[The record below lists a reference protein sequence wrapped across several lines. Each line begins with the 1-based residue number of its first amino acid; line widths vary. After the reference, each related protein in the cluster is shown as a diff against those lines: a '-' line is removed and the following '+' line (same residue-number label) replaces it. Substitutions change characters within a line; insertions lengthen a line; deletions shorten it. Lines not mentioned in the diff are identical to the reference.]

1 MKHLFS
7 VTIAF
12 LFFLCCIL
20 LFTGCI
26 KPESSIGL
34 GLQPESDLLNLVTT
48 DTLTL
53 EIFTVREDSLET
65 DELSTAVLGRVFQPR
80 IGWTTAGFATQLRL
94 SAPGVN
100 FGTNPQVDSL
110 FLSLRFTGDTY
121 GQLSPQSLLVQQLA
135 DSISLDSTYY
145 SNFNPEVTHDILND
159 ELQEEI
165 SLNPSDD
172 LIIGEDTIVSQIRLN
187 LKPSLG
193 QTILDQ
199 DTSVFNSNEAWLDFF
214 PGIVVSTQGNG
225 VGAAGIDI
233 SSGLS
238 LMRLHYHNDTD
249 TSFYDFLISP
259 LSARVNMFSQGYVA
273 DLSSLNIPANDSVF
287 VDGSR
292 SLYIMSG
299 AGLKTHLKIPFLESI
314 NNSIDTISGDTIS
327 LGCAIQKAELIFTL
341 DDSYFDS
348 RYPPQDQL
356 YILTENS
363 EGSPIST
370 PDQMSSGVNIDG
382 YYDSQNKTYRF
393 NISRSIQHLLNRSSG
408 AYYGNFSPEIPIP
421 PFYIVSSRAGISI
434 QGVVLNGTGAGENR
448 PQLVITYSH

>member
-34 GLQPESDLLNLVTT
+34 GLQPETDLLNLVTT

>member
-1 MKHLFS
+1 M
-7 VTIAF
+7 
-12 LFFLCCIL
+12 
-20 LFTGCI
+20 
-26 KPESSIGL
+26 
-34 GLQPESDLLNLVTT
+34 
-48 DTLTL
+48 
-53 EIFTVREDSLET
+53 
-65 DELSTAVLGRVFQPR
+65 
-80 IGWTTAGFATQLRL
+80 
-94 SAPGVN
+94 
-100 FGTNPQVDSL
+100 
-110 FLSLRFTGDTY
+110 
-121 GQLSPQSLLVQQLA
+121 
-135 DSISLDSTYY
+135 
-145 SNFNPEVTHDILND
+145 
-159 ELQEEI
+159 
-165 SLNPSDD
+165 
-172 LIIGEDTIVSQIRLN
+172 
-187 LKPSLG
+187 
-193 QTILDQ
+193 
-199 DTSVFNSNEAWLDFF
+199 
-214 PGIVVSTQGNG
+214 STQGNG

-273 DLSSLNIPANDSVF
+273 DLSVLNSPINDSVF
-287 VDGSR
+287 VDGNR

-299 AGLKTHLKIPFLESI
+299 AGLKTHIKIPFLESI
-314 NNSIDTISGDTIS
+314 NNSIDTISGDTTS

-370 PDQMSSGVNIDG
+370 PDQMSLGVNIDG

-408 AYYGNFSPEIPIP
+408 AYYGNFSPENPIP

-434 QGVVLNGTGAGENR
+434 QGVVLNGTDAGGNR
-448 PQLVITYSH
+448 PRLVITYSH

>member
-12 LFFLCCIL
+12 LLFLFCIV
-20 LFTGCI
+20 LFTGCV

-34 GLQPESDLLNLVTT
+34 GLQPETDLLNLVTT

-100 FGTNPQVDSL
+100 FGTNPQVDSI

-121 GQLSPQSLLVQQLA
+121 GQLSPQSLLVQQLT

-159 ELQEEI
+159 ELQGGV

-199 DTSVFNSNEAWLDFF
+199 DTSVFNNNESWLDFF

-259 LSARVNMFSQGYVA
+259 LSARVNMFSQDYVA
-273 DLSSLNIPANDSVF
+273 ALSTLNSPANDSVF
-287 VDGSR
+287 VDGGR

-299 AGLKTHLKIPFLESI
+299 AGLKTHIKIPFLESI

-370 PDQMSSGVNIDG
+370 PDQMSLGVNIDG

-408 AYYGNFSPEIPIP
+408 AYYGNFSPENPIP

-448 PQLVITYSH
+448 PRLVITYSH

>member
-7 VTIAF
+7 VNTSC
-12 LFFLCCIL
+12 LLCLSCIL
-20 LFTGCI
+20 LFAGCI

-34 GLQPESDLLNLVTT
+34 GLQPETDLLNLVTT

-94 SAPGVN
+94 SAPGIN

-121 GQLSPQSLLVQQLA
+121 GQLSPQSLLVHQLA
-135 DSISLDSTYY
+135 DSLSLDSTYY

-159 ELQEEI
+159 ELQGQI

-199 DTSVFNSNEAWLDFF
+199 DTSVFSNNESWLDFF

-225 VGAAGIDI
+225 VGATGVDI

-259 LSARVNMFSQGYVA
+259 LSARVNMFSQDYVSA
-273 DLSSLNIPANDSVF
+273 LSSLNSPVSDSVF
-287 VDGSR
+287 VDGIR

-299 AGLKTHLKIPFLESI
+299 AGLKTHIKIPFLESI
-314 NNSIDTISGDTIS
+314 NNAIDSISGDTIS
-327 LGCAIQKAELIFTL
+327 LGSAIQKAELVFTL

-348 RYPPQDQL
+348 RYPPHDQL

-363 EGSPIST
+363 EGNPIST
-370 PDQMSSGVNIDG
+370 PDQMSLGVNIDG
-382 YYDSQNKTYRF
+382 NYDSQNKTYRF

-408 AYYGNFSPEIPIP
+408 AYYGNFSPDNPIP

-434 QGVVLNGTGAGENR
+434 QGVVLNGTDAGENR
-448 PQLVITYSH
+448 PRLVITYSH

>member
-1 MKHLFS
+1 MKHIFS
-7 VTIAF
+7 VKIAF
-12 LFFLCCIL
+12 LLFLWCIV

-34 GLQPESDLLNLVTT
+34 GLQPETDLLDLVTT

-100 FGTNPQVDSL
+100 FGINPQVDSL

-121 GQLSPQSLLVQQLA
+121 GQLNPQSLLVQQLV

-145 SNFNPEVTHDILND
+145 SNFNPEVTHEILND
-159 ELQEEI
+159 EFQGEI

-193 QTILDQ
+193 QTILNQ
-199 DTSVFNSNEAWLDFF
+199 DTSVFSNNESWLDFF
-214 PGIVVSTQGNG
+214 PGIVVSTQGDG
-225 VGAAGIDI
+225 IGAAGIDI

-249 TSFYDFLISP
+249 TSFYDFIISP
-259 LSARVNMFSQGYVA
+259 LSARVNMFSQDYVA
-273 DLSSLNIPANDSVF
+273 ALSSLNSPINDSVF

-299 AGLKTHLKIPFLESI
+299 AGLKTHIKIPFLESI
-314 NNSIDTISGDTIS
+314 NDSITESGDTVY

-348 RYPPQDQL
+348 RYPPQEQL

-370 PDQMSSGVNIDG
+370 PDQMSLGVNIDG
-382 YYDSQNKTYRF
+382 YYDSQNKSYRF

-408 AYYGNFSPEIPIP
+408 AYYGNFSPENPIP

-448 PQLVITYSH
+448 PRLVITYSH

>member
-12 LFFLCCIL
+12 LCCIV
-20 LFTGCI
+20 LFTGCL

-34 GLQPESDLLNLVTT
+34 GLQPETDLLNLVTT

-100 FGTNPQVDSL
+100 FGTNPQVDSI

-121 GQLSPQSLLVQQLA
+121 GQLSPQSLLVQQLT

-159 ELQEEI
+159 ELQGGV

-187 LKPSLG
+187 LKSSLG

-199 DTSVFNSNEAWLDFF
+199 DTSVFNNNESWLDFF

-259 LSARVNMFSQGYVA
+259 LSARVNMFSQDYVA
-273 DLSSLNIPANDSVF
+273 ALSTLNSPANDSVF
-287 VDGSR
+287 VDGGR

-299 AGLKTHLKIPFLESI
+299 AGLKTHIKIPFLESI

-370 PDQMSSGVNIDG
+370 PDQMSLGVNIDG

-408 AYYGNFSPEIPIP
+408 AYYGNFSPENPIP

-448 PQLVITYSH
+448 PRLVITYSH

>member
-20 LFTGCI
+20 FFTGCI

-34 GLQPESDLLNLVTT
+34 GLQPETDLLNLVTT

-287 VDGSR
+287 VDGSS

-363 EGSPIST
+363 DGSPIST

>member
-7 VTIAF
+7 VKIAF
-12 LFFLCCIL
+12 LFFLCCII

-34 GLQPESDLLNLVTT
+34 GLQPETDLLDLVTT
-48 DTLTL
+48 DTLSL
-53 EIFTVREDSLET
+53 DIFTVREDSLET

-100 FGTNPQVDSL
+100 FGLNPQVDSL

-121 GQLSPQSLLVQQLA
+121 GQLNPQSLLVQQLA

-145 SNFNPEVTHDILND
+145 SNFNPEVTHEILND
-159 ELQEEI
+159 EFQGEI

-193 QTILDQ
+193 QTILNQ
-199 DTSVFNSNEAWLDFF
+199 DTSVFSNNESWLDFF
-214 PGIVVSTQGNG
+214 PGIVVSTQGDG
-225 VGAAGIDI
+225 IGAAGIDI

-249 TSFYDFLISP
+249 TSFYDFIISP
-259 LSARVNMFSQGYVA
+259 LSARVNMFSQDYVA
-273 DLSSLNIPANDSVF
+273 ALSSLNSPVNDSVF

-299 AGLKTHLKIPFLESI
+299 AGLKTHIKIPFLEFINDSI
-314 NNSIDTISGDTIS
+314 TESGDTVS

-348 RYPPQDQL
+348 RYPPQEQL

-370 PDQMSSGVNIDG
+370 PDQMSLGVNIDG
-382 YYDSQNKTYRF
+382 YYDSQNKSYRF

-408 AYYGNFSPEIPIP
+408 AYYGNFSPENPIP

-434 QGVVLNGTGAGENR
+434 QGVVLNGTDAGENR
-448 PQLVITYSH
+448 PRLVITYSH

>member
-12 LFFLCCIL
+12 LLFLCCIV
-20 LFTGCI
+20 LFTGCQ

-34 GLQPESDLLNLVTT
+34 GLQPETDLLNLVTT

-100 FGTNPQVDSL
+100 FGTNPQVDSI

-121 GQLSPQSLLVQQLA
+121 GQLSPQSLLVQQLT

-159 ELQEEI
+159 ELQGRV

-199 DTSVFNSNEAWLDFF
+199 DTSVFNNNESWLDFF

-259 LSARVNMFSQGYVA
+259 LSARVNMFSQDYVA
-273 DLSSLNIPANDSVF
+273 ALSTLNSPANDSVF
-287 VDGSR
+287 VDGGR

-299 AGLKTHLKIPFLESI
+299 AGLKTHIKIPFLESI

-370 PDQMSSGVNIDG
+370 PDQMSLGVNIDG

-408 AYYGNFSPEIPIP
+408 AYYGNFSPENPIP

-434 QGVVLNGTGAGENR
+434 QGVVLNGTDAGENR

>member
-12 LFFLCCIL
+12 LLFLFCIV
-20 LFTGCI
+20 LFTGCL

-34 GLQPESDLLNLVTT
+34 GLQPETDLLNLVTT

-100 FGTNPQVDSL
+100 FGINPQVDSL

-121 GQLSPQSLLVQQLA
+121 GQLNPQSLLVQQLV

-145 SNFNPEVTHDILND
+145 SNFNPEVTHEILND
-159 ELQEEI
+159 EFQGEI

-193 QTILDQ
+193 QTILNQ
-199 DTSVFNSNEAWLDFF
+199 DTSVFSNNESWLDFF
-214 PGIVVSTQGNG
+214 PGIVVSTQGDG
-225 VGAAGIDI
+225 IGAAGIDI

-249 TSFYDFLISP
+249 TSFYDFIISP
-259 LSARVNMFSQGYVA
+259 LSARVNMFSQDYVA
-273 DLSSLNIPANDSVF
+273 ALSSLNSPINDSVF

-299 AGLKTHLKIPFLESI
+299 AGLKTHIKIPFLESI
-314 NNSIDTISGDTIS
+314 NDSITELGDTVS
-327 LGCAIQKAELIFTL
+327 LGCAIQKAELILTL

-348 RYPPQDQL
+348 RYPPQEQL

-370 PDQMSSGVNIDG
+370 PDQMSMGVNIDG
-382 YYDSQNKTYRF
+382 YYDAQNKSYRF

-408 AYYGNFSPEIPIP
+408 AYYGNFSPENPIP

-434 QGVVLNGTGAGENR
+434 QGVVLNGTSAEEKR
-448 PQLVITYSH
+448 PRLVITYSH

>member
-1 MKHLFS
+1 MKYIFS
-7 VTIAF
+7 VRTAS
-12 LFFLCCIL
+12 LVYLWCALLC
-20 LFTGCI
+20 TGCV

-34 GLQPESDLLNLVTT
+34 GLQPETDLLNLVTT

-94 SAPGVN
+94 SAPGIN
-100 FGTNPQVDSL
+100 FGSNPQVDSL

-121 GQLSPQSLLVQQLA
+121 GQLSPQGLLVHQLA

-145 SNFNPEVTHDILND
+145 SNFNPEVIPDILND
-159 ELQEEI
+159 AFQEEI

-187 LKPSLG
+187 LLPSLG
-193 QTILDQ
+193 QTILNQ
-199 DTSVFNSNEAWLDFF
+199 DTSVFSSNESWLDFF

-273 DLSSLNIPANDSVF
+273 DLSSLNSPIHDSVF
-287 VDGSR
+287 VDGNR

-299 AGLKTHLKIPFLESI
+299 AGLKTHIKIPFLESI
-314 NNSIDTISGDTIS
+314 NDSITESGDTIS

-348 RYPPQDQL
+348 RYPPQEQL

-370 PDQMSSGVNIDG
+370 PDQMSQGVNIDG
-382 YYDSQNKTYRF
+382 YYDSQNKAYRF
-393 NISRSIQHLLNRSSG
+393 NISRSIQHLLNRGTG
-408 AYYGNFSPEIPIP
+408 AYYGNFSPEHPVP

-434 QGVVLNGTGAGENR
+434 QGVVLNGTDAGEKR
-448 PQLVITYSH
+448 PRLVVTYSH

>member
-12 LFFLCCIL
+12 LCCIV
-20 LFTGCI
+20 LFTGCL

-34 GLQPESDLLNLVTT
+34 GLQPETDLLNLVTT

-100 FGTNPQVDSL
+100 FGTNPQVDSV

-121 GQLSPQSLLVQQLA
+121 GQLSPQSLLVQQLT

-159 ELQEEI
+159 ELQGRV

-193 QTILDQ
+193 QTILNQ
-199 DTSVFNSNEAWLDFF
+199 DTSVFSNNESWLDFF
-214 PGIVVSTQGNG
+214 PGIVVSTQGDG
-225 VGAAGIDI
+225 IGAAGIDI

-259 LSARVNMFSQGYVA
+259 LSARVNMFSQDYVA
-273 DLSSLNIPANDSVF
+273 ALSTLNSPANDSVF
-287 VDGSR
+287 VDGGR

-299 AGLKTHLKIPFLESI
+299 AGLKTHIKIPFLESI
-314 NNSIDTISGDTIS
+314 NNSIDTISGDTTS

-370 PDQMSSGVNIDG
+370 PDQMSLGVNIDG

-408 AYYGNFSPEIPIP
+408 AYYGNFSPENPIP

-434 QGVVLNGTGAGENR
+434 QGVVLNGTDAGENR
-448 PQLVITYSH
+448 PRLVITYSH

>member
-7 VTIAF
+7 VKIAF
-12 LFFLCCIL
+12 LLFLCCIV

-34 GLQPESDLLNLVTT
+34 GLQPETDLLDLVTT

-94 SAPGVN
+94 SAPGVS
-100 FGTNPQVDSL
+100 FGINPQVDSL

-121 GQLSPQSLLVQQLA
+121 GQLNSQSLLVQQLA

-145 SNFNPEVTHDILND
+145 SNFNPELTHEILND
-159 ELQEEI
+159 EFQGEI

-172 LIIGEDTIVSQIRLN
+172 LIIGGDTIVSQIRLN
-187 LKPSLG
+187 LKPELG
-193 QTILDQ
+193 QTILNQ
-199 DTSVFNSNEAWLDFF
+199 DTSVFSNNESWLDFF
-214 PGIVVSTQGNG
+214 PGIVVSTQGDG

-249 TSFYDFLISP
+249 TSFYDFIISP
-259 LSARVNMFSQGYVA
+259 LSARVNMFSQDYVA
-273 DLSSLNIPANDSVF
+273 ALSSLNSPVNDSVF

-348 RYPPQDQL
+348 RYPPQEQL
-356 YILTENS
+356 YILTENP

-370 PDQMSSGVNIDG
+370 PDQMSMGVNIDG
-382 YYDSQNKTYRF
+382 YYDSQNKSYRF

-408 AYYGNFSPEIPIP
+408 AYYGNFSPENPIP

-434 QGVVLNGTGAGENR
+434 QGVVLNGTDAGENR
-448 PQLVITYSH
+448 PRLVITYSH

>member
-12 LFFLCCIL
+12 LLFLFCIV
-20 LFTGCI
+20 LFTGCV

-34 GLQPESDLLNLVTT
+34 GLQPETDLLNLVTT

-100 FGTNPQVDSL
+100 FGTNPQVDSI

-121 GQLSPQSLLVQQLA
+121 GQLSPQSLLVQQLT

-159 ELQEEI
+159 ELQGRV

-187 LKPSLG
+187 LKSSLG

-199 DTSVFNSNEAWLDFF
+199 DTSVFNNNESWLDFF

-259 LSARVNMFSQGYVA
+259 LSARVNMFSQDYVA
-273 DLSSLNIPANDSVF
+273 ALSTLNSPANDSVF
-287 VDGSR
+287 VDGGR

-299 AGLKTHLKIPFLESI
+299 AGLKTHIKIPFLESI

-370 PDQMSSGVNIDG
+370 PDQMSLGVNIDG

-408 AYYGNFSPEIPIP
+408 AYYGNFSPENPIP

-434 QGVVLNGTGAGENR
+434 QGVVLNGTDAGENR

>member
-12 LFFLCCIL
+12 LLFLFCIV
-20 LFTGCI
+20 LFTGCV

-34 GLQPESDLLNLVTT
+34 GLQPETDLLNLVTT

-100 FGTNPQVDSL
+100 FGTNPQVDSI

-145 SNFNPEVTHDILND
+145 SNFNPQVTHDILND
-159 ELQEEI
+159 ELQGRV

-199 DTSVFNSNEAWLDFF
+199 DTSVFNNNESWLDFF

-273 DLSSLNIPANDSVF
+273 DLSVLNSPINDSVF
-287 VDGSR
+287 VDGNR

-299 AGLKTHLKIPFLESI
+299 AGLKTHIKIPFLESI

-348 RYPPQDQL
+348 RYPPQEQL

-370 PDQMSSGVNIDG
+370 PDQMSLGVNIDG

-408 AYYGNFSPEIPIP
+408 AYYGNFSPENPIP

-434 QGVVLNGTGAGENR
+434 QGVVLNGTDAGENR